1 MGQNIDYIIAKTSI
15 IAMKNTAD
23 KISNCKN
30 AMRYYCYGSQ
40 ECEGEFSSSFEGIMV
55 KIQCVIGDMETFIDS
70 FADVIDAVVKNF
82 KTIDAEMS
90 DAVNDIMGG

>member
-1 MGQNIDYIIAKTSI
+1 MGQCVDYLIAETSI

-23 KISNCKN
+23 KIGNYKN

-40 ECEGEFSSSFEGIMV
+40 KCEGEFSSSFEEIKV
-55 KIQCVIGDMETFIDS
+55 KLQCTIGDMETFINS

-82 KTIDAEMS
+82 KTIDAEMKE
-90 DAVNDIMGG
+90 AVDDIMGG